1 MKLKIIFPDL
11 GHFPLV
17 YRRTIPVLAPAV
29 LAALTPP
36 DIEISFTDERLN
48 PVDLDED
55 CDLVA
60 ISVMTPQ
67 AGRAYALSRHYRQ
80 RGIPVVLG
88 GIHISLLPREAEGR
102 ADALVIGEAEE
113 SWPALLEDFRRGAL
127 QPVYRCLNPAAA
139 VPLPRWDLFDRPPY
153 LPVLPVQVS
162 RGCPVACDLCSV
174 PQAFGRDYRPLNL
187 KDLWPRLA
195 TGNRYLF
202 LVNDNLHL
210 ARRRSGPLLESLSRT
225 GRPWV
230 GLAPLS
236 FARDES
242 YLRALRESRCWAMYV
257 DLSPWLSAGLNEVVE
272 GVEVRRAGEYL
283 QRVRDQGIKVI
294 ASFVFGFDHDKKD
307 IFDRTVAFARDQQI
321 EEAEFHILTP
331 YPRSRLYSRLES
343 EGRLLTRDFS
353 EYTAG
358 KVVFRPRNMTPA
370 ELYDGYIRAW
380 RDFYR
385 GHEIRETPEGPL
397 VISYDCF
404 PVSAEEIRRNQGD
417 SWMAALVQGRA
428 NGP

>member
-1 MKLKIIFPDL
+1 LKLKIIFPDL

-36 DIEISFTDERLN
+36 DIEISFTDERLV

-60 ISVMTPQ
+60 LSVMTPQ
-67 AGRAYALSRHYRQ
+67 AGRAYELARHYRQ
-80 RGIPVVLG
+80 KGVPVVLG
-88 GIHISLLPREAEGR
+88 GIHVSLLPQEAAGR

-113 SWPALLEDFRRGAL
+113 VWPQLLADFRRGSL
-127 QPVYRCLNPAAA
+127 QEVYRCLTPPAS
-139 VPLPRWDLFDRPPY
+139 VPWPRWDLFNRDPY
-153 LPVLPVQVS
+153 LPVLPVQVA

-174 PQAFGRDYRPLNL
+174 PQAFGREFRPLNL
-187 KDLWPRLA
+187 DALWPRLA
-195 TGNRYLF
+195 EGNRYLF

-210 ARRRSGPLLESLSRT
+210 AQRRTRPLLEALARS

-242 YLRALRESRCWAMYV
+242 YLELLRKSHCWAMYV
-257 DLSPWLSAGLNEVVE
+257 DLSPWISAGLNEVVE

-294 ASFVFGFDHDKKD
+294 ASFVFGFDHDQKD
-307 IFDRTVAFARDQQI
+307 IFERTVAFARKQQI

-331 YPRSRLYSRLES
+331 YPKSRLYARLES

-358 KVVFRPRNMTPA
+358 NVVFRPRTMTPD

-380 RDFYR
+380 RDFYQ
-385 GHEIRETPEGPL
+385 GHEIRETPEGPV

-404 PVSAEEIRRNQGD
+404 PVSREEVRRRKGNGWLEALIRTG
-417 SWMAALVQGRA
+417 AKG
-428 NGP
+428 